1 MCTEPPHRAFRWK
14 LRIHSDTITFVYAV
28 QQTQEFQDWL
38 DDLKDVR
45 AQVRIAARIRLAE
58 AGNLGDWKSVGGEVS
73 EMRVDVGP
81 GYRLYFTRRGN
92 IVIIMLAG
100 GDKSTQTRDIKRAQ
114 KLLKALENEL

>member
-1 MCTEPPHRAFRWK
+1 
-14 LRIHSDTITFVYAV
+14 VYTV

-92 IVIIMLAG
+92 VVIIMLAG

-114 KLLKALENEL
+114 KLLKALESEL

>member
-1 MCTEPPHRAFRWK
+1 
-14 LRIHSDTITFVYAV
+14 
-28 QQTQEFQDWL
+28 L
-38 DDLKDVR
+38 DKLKDVR

-58 AGNLGDWKSVGGEVS
+58 AGNLCDWKSVGGEVS
-73 EMRVDVGP
+73 EKRVDVGP

-114 KLLKALENEL
+114 KLLKALESEL